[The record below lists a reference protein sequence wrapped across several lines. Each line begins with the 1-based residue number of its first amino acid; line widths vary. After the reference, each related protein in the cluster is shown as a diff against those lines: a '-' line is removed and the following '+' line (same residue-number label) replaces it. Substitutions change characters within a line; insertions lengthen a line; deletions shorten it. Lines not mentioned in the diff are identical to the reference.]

1 MDVPLERSA
10 DSFSERDIRIR
21 KILGPR
27 HVRRLVKD
35 NKDVVHR
42 YITPSKRFVVFEF
55 ADHDSLYH
63 YATNRSEESVTIH
76 ILDVNEVAA
85 KHPVVAILEAQSR
98 DKSIVAAISYQ
109 VPSKK
114 ADDAI
119 YPSTVAIV
127 PLTLST
133 RGCSV
138 M

>member
-1 MDVPLERSA
+1 MDAPLERSA

-35 NKDVVHR
+35 NKDAVHQH
-42 YITPSKRFVVFEF
+42 ISPSKRFVVFEF
-55 ADHDSLYH
+55 GDHDSLYN

-76 ILDVNEVAA
+76 ILDVSEVAV
-85 KHPVVAILEAQSR
+85 KHPMVAILEAQLR
-98 DKSIVAAISYQ
+98 DKSIVAAISYR
-109 VPSKK
+109 VSSKK
-114 ADDAI
+114 VDDTI
-119 YPSTVAIV
+119 YPSTVAII
-127 PLTLST
+127 PLTLSS

>member
-1 MDVPLERSA
+1 MRPLERSA

-55 ADHDSLYH
+55 ADHDSLYN

-76 ILDVNEVAA
+76 ILDVSEVAV
-85 KHPVVAILEAQSR
+85 KHPMVAILEAQLR
-98 DKSIVAAISYQ
+98 DKSIVAAISYR
-109 VPSKK
+109 VSSKK
-114 ADDAI
+114 VDDTI
-119 YPSTVAIV
+119 YPSTVAII
-127 PLTLST
+127 PLTLSS

>member
-1 MDVPLERSA
+1 MDAPLERSA

-27 HVRRLVKD
+27 HVQRLVKD
-35 NKDVVHR
+35 NKDAVHR

-127 PLTLST
+127 PLTLSS